1 MALIASLVLM
11 VMDFRFHQLQ
21 YLRDSLTVVLH
32 PLYLIADFPKTA
44 SHWLSDTASTREQ
57 LQDSNASL
65 KEENLRLLARLQKFD
80 SLQAENMRLRNLL
93 DASLKV
99 DDRILIAEIIS
110 VDLDPYRHQVMINK
124 GSASGVFVGQAV
136 LDADAV
142 MGQVIQVTP
151 LSSTVL
157 LISDATHSVPVEIV
171 RTGERSIAI
180 GTGKIGTLD
189 LPHLPSQTDIEV
201 GDTLVTSGL
210 GGKFPAGYPVA
221 SISSINRD
229 TNSGFA
235 QISATPTAYLER
247 SRQVLLVWRND
258 QNSVNQ

>member
-21 YLRDSLTVVLH
+21 YLRDSLTVALH
-32 PLYLIADFPKTA
+32 PLYLIADIPK
-44 SHWLSDTASTREQ
+44 SVSNWLSDTANTREE
-57 LQDSNASL
+57 LQTSNESL
-65 KEENLRLLARLQKFD
+65 RKENLRLLARVQKFE
-80 SLQAENMRLRNLL
+80 SLQVENTRLRNLL

-99 DDRILIAEIIS
+99 DDRYLIAEIIS
-110 VDLDPYRHQVMINK
+110 VDLDPYRQQVMINK
-124 GSASGVFVGQAV
+124 GSTSGVFVGQAV

-157 LISDATHSVPVEIV
+157 LISDATHAIPIEIV

-180 GTGKIGTLD
+180 GTGKIGSLD
-189 LPHLPSQTDIEV
+189 LPHLPSQSNIEV
-201 GDTLVTSGL
+201 GDVLVTSGL

-235 QISATPTAYLER
+235 QVSATPTAYLER

-258 QNSVNQ
+258 QNAASN

>member
-11 VMDFRFHQLQ
+11 VMDFRFQQLQ
-21 YLRDSLTVVLH
+21 YLRNSLTVALH
-32 PLYLIADFPKTA
+32 PLYLIADFPTTA
-44 SHWLSDTASTREQ
+44 GNWLRDTASTREQ
-57 LQDSNASL
+57 LQSSNELL
-65 KEENLRLLARLQKFD
+65 KKENLRLLARVQKFE
-80 SLQAENMRLRNLL
+80 SLQAENTRLRNLL

-99 DDRILIAEIIS
+99 DDRFLIAEITS
-110 VDLDPYRHQVMINK
+110 VDLDPYRQQVMINK

-151 LSSTVL
+151 LSATVL
-157 LISDATHSVPVEIV
+157 LISDATHSIPIEIV

-180 GTGKIGTLD
+180 GTGRIDSLE
-189 LPHLPSQTDIEV
+189 LPHLPAQSNIEV
-201 GDTLVTSGL
+201 GDVLVTSGL

-221 SISSINRD
+221 NISSINRD
-229 TNSGFA
+229 NNSGFA
-235 QISATPTAYLER
+235 QVSATPTAYLER

-258 QNSVNQ
+258 QTTAGN